1 MGKSIFEE
9 MGGRYEKQGGYLI
22 PCLTLPTE
30 KETVIGIWGQRHL
43 RYIKQHKRVFYANLL
58 TYCKLNSYLANVDEQ
73 ANNLFLRLVKELA
86 EKENV
91 TEKLK
96 STDMMLWV
104 QKMNNI
110 RNRATEIVN
119 AELIY
124 TV

>member
-1 MGKSIFEE
+1 M
-9 MGGRYEKQGGYLI
+9 
-22 PCLTLPTE
+22 
-30 KETVIGIWGQRHL
+30 
-43 RYIKQHKRVFYANLL
+43 KQHHKVLYYNLL
-58 TYCKLNSYLANVDEQ
+58 TSGKLNSYLADIEQ
-73 ANNLFLRLVKELA
+73 QAQELFLRLVNDLA

-91 TEKLK
+91 TEELK

-110 RNRATEIVN
+110 RNRAMEIVN